1 MNETVADQVAD
12 KAINIHSLNF
22 SFRQGK
28 HHQTILD
35 DVTLNVGAGEVTV
48 LTGPSGS
55 GKSTL
60 LTIVGGLRTAE
71 DGSVEVLGQQLVKA
85 RQRVLVKLRRK
96 IGFIFQQ
103 HNLSSALSIAQNIQ
117 MGLQHSGA
125 HRPREATD
133 KIEAIAATLGL
144 SDQLRKYPDQLSGG
158 QQQRAGIARA
168 LVNQPRLVLADEPT
182 ASLDKNSGEAVM
194 GLFNELAGRG
204 SAVVLVTHDK
214 RILDQADRVLSLE
227 DGRVVPTADVLIADT
242 SKALRKLMT
251 LDPSRL
257 GRLLAFGQALAQ
269 VAASDGNI
277 DLSERNAM
285 FEALSA
291 KGVLLD
297 NEVNL
302 VMELALAQVHT
313 PNTIEISADD
323 RAQFADS
330 LKAVALADGHMS
342 EAERQL
348 IDSLISHP

>member
-1 MNETVADQVAD
+1 
-12 KAINIHSLNF
+12 
-22 SFRQGK
+22 
-28 HHQTILD
+28 
-35 DVTLNVGAGEVTV
+35 
-48 LTGPSGS
+48 
-55 GKSTL
+55 
-60 LTIVGGLRTAE
+60 
-71 DGSVEVLGQQLVKA
+71 
-85 RQRVLVKLRRK
+85 
-96 IGFIFQQ
+96 
-103 HNLSSALSIAQNIQ
+103 
-117 MGLQHSGA
+117 
-125 HRPREATD
+125 
-133 KIEAIAATLGL
+133 
-144 SDQLRKYPDQLSGG
+144 
-158 QQQRAGIARA
+158 
-168 LVNQPRLVLADEPT
+168 
-182 ASLDKNSGEAVM
+182 
-194 GLFNELAGRG
+194 
-204 SAVVLVTHDK
+204 
-214 RILDQADRVLSLE
+214 
-227 DGRVVPTADVLIADT
+227 
-242 SKALRKLMT
+242 MT